1 MAINLNVSF
10 NEGGSGSIGFTFI
23 DLSGDSVTPNTFVY
37 TLTEMDGTVINSRSL
52 VSVTPA
58 ATTFVVL
65 QGDDLPNPGG
75 IPLKLITISGTYD
88 SLVGGNSF
96 PNLPFNEEYNFNVNE
111 LINIVL

>member
-1 MAINLNVSF
+1 MLAKFWRLRFYWVADQ
-10 NEGGSGSIGFTFI
+10 T
-23 DLSGDSVTPNTFVY
+23 
-37 TLTEMDGTVINSRSL
+37 
-52 VSVTPA
+52 
-58 ATTFVVL
+58 
-65 QGDDLPNPGG
+65 GG